1 MHRHGLISQI
11 PGSIHV
17 ATTGHRRTLDTP
29 VGRYEF
35 LHIKPTMM
43 QAGIAESG
51 TEPPYWMAT
60 AEKALLDTLYTGTR
74 RGRRF
79 ASLPELDLDPIDLPA
94 LEELLDR
101 QVAALP
107 IRRAINGRL
116 AALGL
121 GSD

>member
-1 MHRHGLISQI
+1 
-11 PGSIHV
+11 
-17 ATTGHRRTLDTP
+17 
-29 VGRYEF
+29 
-35 LHIKPTMM
+35 MM

-79 ASLPELDLDPIDLPA
+79 ASLPTLDLDSIDFPTLQT
-94 LEELLDR
+94 LLDQ
-101 QVAALP
+101 QVSALP

-116 AALGL
+116 TAFGL
-121 GSD
+121 TAH